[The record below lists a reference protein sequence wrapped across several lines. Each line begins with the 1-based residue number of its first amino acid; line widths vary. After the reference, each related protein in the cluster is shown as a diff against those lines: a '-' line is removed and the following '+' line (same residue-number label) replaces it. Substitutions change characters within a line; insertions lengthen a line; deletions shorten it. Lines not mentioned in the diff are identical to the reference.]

1 MLDVTDLVKLVK
13 RAAVEAVEAMRPVQ
27 VCYGQVVSVA
37 PLQIQVEQKML
48 LEQED
53 LAVLECV
60 ADFKAEVDGKMAVIR
75 NGLAAGDRVALI
87 QEQGGQRYVV
97 AGRVK

>member
-1 MLDVTDLVKLVK
+1 MLDVAALVKLVK

-27 VCYGQVVSVA
+27 VCYGQVVSAV

-53 LAVLECV
+53 LVVLECV

-75 NGLAAGDRVALI
+75 NGLAAWDRVALI